1 MKCLLQAAIM
11 IGGNDS
17 HRDKTTDNALD
28 PFLLIEGRTLLEHLL
43 WNLRR
48 FGFQDFLLLTD
59 QTSGPL
65 QEHFGPGSACANQLQ
80 ASITIVTTPSPI
92 GSAGAIKTAG
102 DLLED
107 QFLFLYSDNIADFN
121 FLDLAHCTHDEESAN
136 WLGRIALTCAPDARH
151 DGLVTLEGR
160 RITGLQAD
168 AIAGQPCLVNYGVY
182 WLNSQILDSIEGSS
196 SSLEQ
201 QVFPKLIASDRLIGR
216 RYQGL
221 HLARDKKIAIEAF
234 SNRPG
239 KPAVFLDRDGTLNQ
253 DTGYTSRIEDFHWL
267 DGAKAAIKK
276 LNDAGYLVFLV
287 SNQSGIARGYY
298 DHAAVDR
305 LHQWMQDDLAASG
318 AHFDDIRC
326 CQHHPEGIVPEL
338 AVSCD
343 CRKPKPGMLQSLIKQ
358 WQPDLDNSFMLGD
371 AERDAQAGKA
381 AGVTGK
387 KISPGSIL
395 QEVEAMI
402 GNRRQTEKHEQTND

>member
-1 MKCLLQAAIM
+1 MKCLMQAAIM
-11 IGGNDS
+11 IGSKDS
-17 HRDKTTDNALD
+17 HRDKTAHNAFD
-28 PFLLIEGRTLLEHLL
+28 PFLLVGGRTLLEHLL
-43 WNLRR
+43 WNLCR

-59 QTSGPL
+59 QTSGPI
-65 QEHFGPGSACANQLQ
+65 QEYFGPGSACANQLQ
-80 ASITIVTTPSPI
+80 ASITLVTVPSPG
-92 GSAGAIKTAG
+92 GSAGAIKAAG
-102 DLLED
+102 DLLQD
-107 QFLFLYSDNIADFN
+107 QFLFLYSDTVADFN
-121 FLDLAHCTHDEESAN
+121 YLDLAHCNHHEEPSD
-136 WLGRIALTCAPDARH
+136 WLGRITLTCAAEARRN
-151 DGLVTLEGR
+151 GRVTLEGCR
-160 RITGLQAD
+160 VTDLQAD
-168 AIAGQPCLVNYGVY
+168 AVAGQPCLVNCGVY
-182 WLNSQILDSIEGSS
+182 WLKSQVLDSIEGSS
-196 SSLEQ
+196 ISLEQ
-201 QVFPKLIASDRLIGR
+201 HVFPKLIASDRLIGR
-216 RYQGL
+216 RYEGL
-221 HLARDKKIAIEAF
+221 CLSRDMKTVIGAF

-239 KPAVFLDRDGTLNQ
+239 KPAAFLDRDGTLNH

-326 CQHHPEGIVPEL
+326 CPHHPEGIVPEL